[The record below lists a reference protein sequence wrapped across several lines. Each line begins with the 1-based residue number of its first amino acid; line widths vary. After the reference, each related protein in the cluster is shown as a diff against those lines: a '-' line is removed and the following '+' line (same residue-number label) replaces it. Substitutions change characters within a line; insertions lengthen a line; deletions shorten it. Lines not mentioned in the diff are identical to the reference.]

1 MGFKSHNIKTILS
14 SRPRLIQYSLLSV
27 DVKEFVDYT
36 IQENLKPNSELRLK
50 NVLTKIVKPKQMN
63 LWFLS
68 WSDIIELRIAV
79 SEQNMFEVLSI
90 VFGINENDF
99 ARLDLFNA
107 FSVYKWIVAQFKSI
121 VEIEVQELSSE
132 PTPEE
137 IDAGIE
143 ELQEFGYSVMLDGI
157 AKGDLLKYD
166 DYLKLPYV
174 KIFRK
179 MCLDKKRYDI
189 NKQMQENASTKS
201 KRNS

>member
-1 MGFKSHNIKTILS
+1 MGFKSHSIENVLNN
-14 SRPRLIQYSLLSV
+14 RPRLIEYSSLSIE
-27 DVKEFVDYT
+27 VKELVDFT
-36 IQENLKPNSELRLK
+36 VQESLKPNPELRLK
-50 NVLTKIVKPKQMN
+50 SVLTKIVKPKQMN

-68 WSDIIELRIAV
+68 WSDIIELRMAV
-79 SEQNMFEVLSI
+79 SEKKMFEVLNI
-90 VFGINENDF
+90 VFDINENDF

-107 FSVYKWIVAQFKSI
+107 FSVYKWIIEQFKAI
-121 VEIEVQELSSE
+121 VEIELQELSSE

-137 IDAGIE
+137 IEAGIE
-143 ELQEFGYSVMLDGI
+143 ELQEFGYSVALDGI

-179 MCLDKKRYDI
+179 MCMDKKRHDI

-201 KRNS
+201 KRNM

>member
-1 MGFKSHNIKTILS
+1 MGFKSHSIENVLS
-14 SRPRLIQYSLLSV
+14 NRPRLIDYASL
-27 DVKEFVDYT
+27 DNEVKELVDFT
-36 IQENLKPNSELRLK
+36 VQENLKPNPELRLK
-50 NVLTKIVKPKQMN
+50 SVLTKTVKPKQMN

-79 SEQNMFEVLSI
+79 SEQNMFEVLNI
-90 VFGINENDF
+90 VFGINDKDF

-107 FSVYKWIVAQFKSI
+107 FSAYKWIVEQFKAI
-121 VEIEVQELSSE
+121 VEIELQELSSE
-132 PTPEE
+132 LTEE
-137 IDAGIE
+137 EKEAGVE

-179 MCLDKKRYDI
+179 MCLDKKRHDI

>member
-1 MGFKSHNIKTILS
+1 MGFKSHNVDTVLKN
-14 SRPRLIQYSLLSV
+14 RPRLIEYASLSIE
-27 DVKEFVDYT
+27 VKEIVDFT
-36 IQENLKPNSELRLK
+36 VQESLKPNPELRLK
-50 NVLTKIVKPKQMN
+50 NVLTKIAKPKQMN

-79 SEQNMFEVLSI
+79 SEQNMFEVLNI
-90 VFGINENDF
+90 VFGINDKDF

-107 FSVYKWIVAQFKSI
+107 FSAYKWIVEQFKAI
-121 VEIEVQELSSE
+121 VEIELQELSSE
-132 PTPEE
+132 LTEE
-137 IDAGIE
+137 EKEAGVE

-157 AKGDLLKYD
+157 SKGDLLKYD

-179 MCLDKKRYDI
+179 MCLDKKRHDI
-189 NKQMQENASTKS
+189 NKQMQENASTKY

>member
-1 MGFKSHNIKTILS
+1 MGLKSHNIDTVLNN
-14 SRPRLIQYSLLSV
+14 RPRLIEYSQLSI

-36 IQENLKPNSELRLK
+36 IQENLKPNPELRLK
-50 NVLTKIVKPKQMN
+50 SVLTKIVKPKQLN
-63 LWFLS
+63 LWSLS

-79 SEQNMFEVLSI
+79 SEQKMFEVLNI
-90 VFGINENDF
+90 VFGINETEF

-107 FSVYKWIVAQFKSI
+107 FSVYKWIVEQFKSI
-121 VEIEVQELSSE
+121 VEIESQELSSE
-132 PTPEE
+132 MSDEE
-137 IDAGIE
+137 KEAGVE

-166 DYLKLPYV
+166 EYLKLPYV